1 MINEELHALYE
12 KKIAELQADLAA
24 SRNTINEIMP
34 HPCRMR
40 EDGTCELGECEPCVP
55 RLQYRLAAARAEIAG
70 MAVELSAARAELEAE
85 ETASGKLLAEC
96 EWYRR
101 ELVESRAENAWRV
114 TVEQVKAWL
123 ESWNLD
129 ENPSMEV
136 TDAECGILAS
146 LASAKEPT

>member
-24 SRNTINEIMP
+24 SRAYA
-34 HPCRMR
+34 
-40 EDGTCELGECEPCVP
+40 DG
-55 RLQYRLAAARAEIAG
+55 LAAQLAVGCLPKDVENLHAANAAL
-70 MAVELSAARAELEAE
+70 AVELSAARAELEAE

-101 ELVESRAENAWRV
+101 ELV

-136 TDAECGILAS
+136 TDAECGILAH
-146 LASAKEPT
+146 LAETKEPT

>member
-70 MAVELSAARAELEAE
+70 M
-85 ETASGKLLAEC
+85 
-96 EWYRR
+96 
-101 ELVESRAENAWRV
+101 V
-114 TVEQVKAWL
+114 TVEQVEAWL

-129 ENPSMEV
+129 ENPSCKHFHKISE
-136 TDAECGILAS
+136 GIPNPLS
-146 LASAKEPT
+146 ENEIVSSIS

>member
-24 SRNTINEIMP
+24 SRAYA
-34 HPCRMR
+34 
-40 EDGTCELGECEPCVP
+40 DG
-55 RLQYRLAAARAEIAG
+55 LAAQLAVGCLPKDVENLHAANAAL
-70 MAVELSAARAELEAE
+70 AVELSAARAELEAE